1 MHASFINSWNVHAC
15 MEEAAVIRG
24 RESDREICT
33 RRAKEELECGSAS
46 KQARLLSNIL
56 QEQMHAIQN
65 IN

>member
-1 MHASFINSWNVHAC
+1 